1 MAAVDLLL
9 AALADAARHNEK
21 DEFDR
26 LERELLG
33 HFDGSFEGMPPEL
46 YQRYLDVDRHWPIAV
61 DSGSGP
67 LGPGPRRTLQVRIP
81 AADDAWLQDVAIDTD
96 RSLSAVVTEC
106 LEVVRGEP
114 GLERG
119 VRERLERARVH
130 DEPEDRGS

>member
-26 LERELLG
+26 LERELLS

-61 DSGSGP
+61 DSDAH
-67 LGPGPRRTLQVRIP
+67 GPGPRRTLEVRIP
-81 AADDAWLQDVAIDTD
+81 ASDDAWLQDLAVAAD

-106 LEVVRGEP
+106 LEVLRSEAR
-114 GLERG
+114 LERE
-119 VRERLERARVH
+119 VRERLERGRIH
-130 DEPEDRGS
+130 DGDEDPGS